1 MEIVFLPEAE
11 KDLNYWIKTGNKKVL
26 KKITQ
31 LISSIRTS
39 PYEGLGKPEPLKYNL
54 TGAWS
59 RRINKE
65 HRLIYEIKDNNIL
78 IFSARGHY
86 IF

>member
-11 KDLNYWIKTGNKKVL
+11 KDLNYWMNINNKKVL
-26 KKITQ
+26 KKIFQ
-31 LISSIRTS
+31 LVSSIQEN

-54 TGAWS
+54 TGTWS

-65 HRLIYEIKDNNIL
+65 HRLIYEIRHNKIL

-86 IF
+86 IV